1 MRAKKE
7 NKVYDINEI
16 QKEAYLKEGYDIY
29 DNDGKVIEYSPKKVI
44 TYNEH
49 LKIIEDLKKANDS
62 TELNAKIDELT
73 KANSDLTKA
82 NAELTKT
89 NSELVAKV
97 DELTKANE
105 KLTKNK

>member
-7 NKVYDINEI
+7 NKVYDINET

-44 TYNEH
+44 SYNEH
-49 LKIIEDLKKANDS
+49 MKVVEELKK
-62 TELNAKIDELT
+62 NADNSALT
-73 KANSDLTKA
+73 AKVEELTKA
-82 NAELTKT
+82 NAELT
-89 NSELVAKV
+89 AKI

-105 KLTKNK
+105 KLTKTTTKTTAN

>member
-7 NKVYDINEI
+7 NKVYDINET

-29 DNDGKVIEYSPKKVI
+29 DNDGNVTEYSPKKVI

-49 LKIIEDLKKANDS
+49 LKIVEELKKANDT
-62 TELNAKIDELT
+62 TELNTKIDELT
-73 KANSDLTKA
+73 KANEK
-82 NAELTKT
+82 LTKT